1 MARIDHFIE
10 RANAITCR
18 LNITS
23 ILGRKLG
30 LSNLMTANAIP
41 TSDKKCHSAPHVN
54 CADCRLAAICLP
66 ISLEV
71 EDINKLDDI
80 IQRGRP
86 VQKNDRIYYAGD
98 VFKSVYALRS
108 GAVKTVKNTEDGQEQ
123 ITGFYLPGEI
133 IGMDG
138 LAGNIHLNTATTLET
153 SAICEIPFSR
163 LEELST
169 KIPTLQ
175 RRFFQ
180 LMSKE
185 IIQDQQLITLLSK
198 NSADERIAAL
208 LLSISSRNHNRGLSS
223 KDFYLPMSRS
233 DIGNYLGL
241 TIETVSRV
249 FSRFH
254 KKGVISL
261 DKKHVVINDIDSL
274 KSVSS
279 AIE

>member
-1 MARIDHFIE
+1 
-10 RANAITCR
+10 
-18 LNITS
+18 
-23 ILGRKLG
+23 
-30 LSNLMTANAIP
+30 MTANNIYQTP
-41 TSDKKCHSAPHVN
+41 EKKCHSAPHVN
-54 CADCRLAAICLP
+54 CADCRLAGICLP
-66 ISLEV
+66 ISLEI

-86 VQKNDRIYYAGD
+86 VQKNDHIYYAGD
-98 VFKSVYALRS
+98 TFKSVYALRS
-108 GAVKTVKNTEDGQEQ
+108 GAVKTIKNTEDGQEQ

-138 LAGNIHLNTATTLET
+138 LAGSVHLNTAVTLET

-169 KIPTLQ
+169 KLPSLQ

-198 NSADERIAAL
+198 NSADERISSL
-208 LLSISSRNHNRGLSS
+208 LLSISGRNHNRGLSS

-249 FSRFH
+249 FSRLH
-254 KKGVISL
+254 KKGVINL
-261 DKKHVVINDIDSL
+261 DKKHVIINDIDSL
-274 KSVSS
+274 KSTSLS
-279 AIE
+279 IE